1 MLANLGEEPALYQET
16 IQHWL
21 LIDLLTALSVGD
33 LREIMTQ
40 DVLEAIMAH
49 ADDLWRSGHPA
60 AADTIEATAAA
71 LRDNDKTLA
80 KRLRRCAHK
89 ARGRSRI
96 A

>member
-1 MLANLGEEPALYQET
+1 
-16 IQHWL
+16 
-21 LIDLLTALSVGD
+21 
-33 LREIMTQ
+33 MTQ

-49 ADDLWRSGHPA
+49 TDDLWRSGHPS
-60 AADTIEATAAA
+60 AADTIEAAAAA

-89 ARGRSRI
+89 ARARNRI

>member
-1 MLANLGEEPALYQET
+1 
-16 IQHWL
+16 
-21 LIDLLTALSVGD
+21 
-33 LREIMTQ
+33 MTQ
-40 DVLEAIMAH
+40 DVLKAIMAH

-80 KRLRRCAHK
+80 KRLRRWAHK